1 MDEENKDLSTSRDT
15 QVNENDDQH
24 SNDTEDR
31 GDDELALLKAENEKL
46 KKAKS
51 DQEQRAKIA
60 EDKLKKATPAQTQS
74 QPKKDDL
81 TMLEAMTLM
90 KSGVHEED
98 IESVKRFAK
107 LENISIADALKNDEL
122 KAVLHVREEKRKTA
136 EATSTGKSPRGS
148 TQVSDEVLLERA
160 NKGQIPEAGSK
171 EADALFWAR
180 HGGRR

>member
-1 MDEENKDLSTSRDT
+1 MDEENKDLSTSQDT
-15 QVNENDDQH
+15 QETSTDDQTQDD
-24 SNDTEDR
+24 SQDTT
-31 GDDELALLKAENEKL
+31 DELTALKAENEKL

-60 EDKLKKATPAQTQS
+60 EDKLKSAKTQTQS

-122 KAVLHVREEKRKTA
+122 KAVLHVREEKRKTS
-136 EATSTGKSPRGS
+136 EATNTGKSPRG
-148 TQVSDEVLLERA
+148 TGQVTDEVILERA

-171 EADALFWAR
+171 EAEALFWAR